1 MYNHIT
7 LAGADTPERQTL
19 AAIVAQLSKP
29 DPSVNYQLR
38 DVYDGP
44 WVIAGEGPWGL
55 VRPGEVRISALW
67 TRTPTAVRISRS
79 GEVRTYEGADLTRPA
94 LSKLRA
100 IVEAYQDALAE
111 RSAA

>member
-19 AAIVAQLSKP
+19 LEIVERLSQP

-38 DVYDGP
+38 QFYDGP
-44 WVIAGEGPWGL
+44 WVIAGEGSWGL
-55 VRPGEVRISALW
+55 VRQGEVRISALW
-67 TRTPTAVRISRS
+67 TRSPTSVWISQS
-79 GEVRTYEGADLTRPA
+79 GEVRTYEGVDLNRPA
-94 LSKLRA
+94 LVRLRA
-100 IVEAYQDALAE
+100 IVEAYQAALAE